1 MKVSDQSKRIS
12 LAIQSTLSF
21 SFKIFLQIMGEEI
34 GVDVGV
40 YNQARAN
47 VFMRGNKSS
56 ILIFLYYDVVF
67 RNYNYHRLKQ
77 FHIFGLGREIQELLT
92 AAEIGNLEK
101 LRYIVNAVEE
111 FEMENHWM
119 TQGDKKGRTTLHH
132 AAIYGY
138 MNVVTFI
145 VNEVINVL
153 EKEEEKQ
160 DLLNVPDYKGRT
172 PLFHAAV
179 EKRLEVVQ
187 FLVEEGA
194 SMESVT
200 NEKHIEPGSTV
211 LMACAEKKS
220 KRCFQYLL
228 ENGADISKTR
238 DDGADALYI
247 ASRYGHAEIIE
258 LIIENCKLVK
268 RDISELVNRPTFRGR
283 TALLTAA
290 HHGHIQV
297 CKQLFKNG
305 ADLNHQ
311 DDHKFTALIYASNQG
326 HFDVVK
332 WLVENGANVHL
343 KDNFGE
349 NALKCALTQGYTEI
363 IRFLQ
368 RLSEPTE
375 EEEEE
380 KAKGK
385 SKRKGSGRKST
396 GTLVTV
402 KILANNNK
410 RMSR

>member
-1 MKVSDQSKRIS
+1 M
-12 LAIQSTLSF
+12 
-21 SFKIFLQIMGEEI
+21 
-34 GVDVGV
+34 
-40 YNQARAN
+40 
-47 VFMRGNKSS
+47 
-56 ILIFLYYDVVF
+56 
-67 RNYNYHRLKQ
+67 
-77 FHIFGLGREIQELLT
+77 LT

-101 LRYIVNAVEE
+101 LRYIVHAVEE

-119 TQGDKKGRTTLHH
+119 TQGDRKGRTTLHH

-145 VNEVINVL
+145 VKEVIDVL
-153 EKEEEKQ
+153 EKEEQKQ
-160 DLLNVPDYKGRT
+160 ELLNVPDYKGRS

-194 SMESVT
+194 SMETVT

-247 ASRYGHAEIIE
+247 ASRYGHTEIIE
-258 LIIENCKLVK
+258 LIIENCKEEK
-268 RDISELVNRPTFRGR
+268 FREMVNRPTFRGR

-305 ADLNHQ
+305 ANLNHQ
-311 DDHKFTALIYASNQG
+311 DDHKFTALIYASNKG
-326 HFDVVK
+326 HLDVVK
-332 WLVENGANVHL
+332 WLVENGADVHL

-349 NALKCALTQGYTEI
+349 TALNCALTQGDTEI
-363 IRFLQ
+363 IRLLR
-368 RLSEPTE
+368 RLSVNTE
-375 EEEEE
+375 EQEEE
-380 KAKGK
+380 KPKGK
-385 SKRKGSGRKST
+385 AKRKGSGRKST

-402 KILANNNK
+402 KLLANNNK